1 MEHSVTPL
9 DPSAIEISVVV
20 PVRDEEDSIRV
31 LLEGLLSQS
40 LPPNE
45 IVITD
50 SGSIDATREIIEEFI
65 AGGAPVKLV
74 RERDSLPGRARNV
87 GVENAKCDW
96 IAFTDAGNR
105 QGPDWLAELSE
116 RIGDG
121 SAVDVVYGTY
131 EPVVDSFFKEC
142 GAMAYVPP
150 PVEIEGALVRPTS
163 IVSALMR
170 RSVWEAV
177 GGFPEHLRSAE
188 DLLFINS
195 IEQLG
200 FRIRRAPRAVV
211 YWSIQPNL
219 WRTFKRFVTYARNNI
234 RAGLWRQWQA
244 AIFQRYAL
252 LVGLALP
259 AFFFGARWLVGP
271 LAGGIFLL
279 VARALKA
286 LRANRRSYPAG
297 IGRNVLRVLALVP
310 IIATL
315 DAAAFLGSLNWL
327 IFDRLHLAR
336 TRHNYDSRE

>member
-1 MEHSVTPL
+1 MKHSDTPAR
-9 DPSAIEISVVV
+9 SKSIEISVVV
-20 PVRDEEDSIRV
+20 PVRNEEDSVRV
-31 LLEGLLSQS
+31 LLEGLLSQT
-40 LPPNE
+40 LPPSE
-45 IVITD
+45 IVLTD
-50 SGSIDATREIIEEFI
+50 TGSSDATREIIEEFI
-65 AGGAPVKLV
+65 RRGAPVKLV
-74 RERDSLPGRARNV
+74 REQAGLPGRGRNLAV
-87 GVENAKCDW
+87 ANSRCDW

-116 RIGDG
+116 KIGDG

-131 EPVVDSFFKEC
+131 EPVTDSFFKEC
-142 GAMAYVPP
+142 AAMAYVPP

-195 IEQLG
+195 VEQQG

-219 WRTFKRFVTYARNNI
+219 WRTFKRFVTYARNNM

-252 LVGLALP
+252 LVVLALP
-259 AFFFGARWLVGP
+259 ALFFGARWLVVP
-271 LAGGIFLL
+271 LGCWIALL
-279 VARALKA
+279 LARGVKA
-286 LRANRRSYPAG
+286 LSKYRRVSPAG
-297 IGRNVLRVLALVP
+297 PGRNLLRLIMLVP

-315 DAAAFLGSLNWL
+315 DLAAFVGSINWL
-327 IFDRLHLAR
+327 LVDKLQLVRAR
-336 TRHNYDSRE
+336 RNNVPQ

>member
-1 MEHSVTPL
+1 MEYS
-9 DPSAIEISVVV
+9 DNPSSSNAIAISVVV
-20 PVRDEEDSIRV
+20 PVRDEEDSIRA
-31 LLEGLLSQS
+31 LLEGLLSQT

-50 SGSIDATREIIEEFI
+50 GGSIDATREIIEEFI
-65 AGGAPVKLV
+65 SDGAPVKLI
-74 RERDSLPGRARNV
+74 REHDSMPGRARNV
-87 GVENAKCDW
+87 GVEHSRCDW

-105 QGPDWLAELSE
+105 HGPDWLAELSE
-116 RIGDG
+116 KIGDG

-142 GAMAYVPP
+142 AAMAYVPP
-150 PVEIEGALVRPTS
+150 PVEIGGALVRPTS

-195 IEQLG
+195 IDQQG

-211 YWSIQPNL
+211 YWSIQPKL
-219 WRTFKRFVTYARNNI
+219 WRTFRRFVTYARNNI

-252 LVGLALP
+252 LVVLALP
-259 AFFFGARWLVGP
+259 ALFFGARWLVVP
-271 LAGGIFLL
+271 LACGIFLL
-279 VARALKA
+279 IGRALKA
-286 LRANRRSYPAG
+286 LRANRRTYPAG
-297 IGRNVLRVLALVP
+297 VGRNVLRVLMLVP

-315 DAAAFLGSLNWL
+315 DAAAFVGSLNWL
-327 IFDRLHLAR
+327 LLDRLRPASPR
-336 TRHNYDSRE
+336 PDET

>member
-1 MEHSVTPL
+1 
-9 DPSAIEISVVV
+9 
-20 PVRDEEDSIRV
+20 VRNEEDSVRV

-40 LPPNE
+40 LPPSE
-45 IVITD
+45 IVLTD
-50 SGSIDATREIIEEFI
+50 TGSIDATTEIIEEFI
-65 AGGAPVKLV
+65 RSGAPVKLV
-74 RERDSLPGRARNV
+74 RERAGLPGRGRNLAV
-87 GVENAKCDW
+87 ANSRCDW

-116 RIGDG
+116 KIGDG
-121 SAVDVVYGTY
+121 SSVDVVYGTY

-142 GAMAYVPP
+142 AAMAYVPP
-150 PVEIEGALVRPTS
+150 PVEIEGAVVRPSS

-195 IEQLG
+195 VEQQG

-252 LVGLALP
+252 LVVLALP
-259 AFFFGARWLVGP
+259 ALFFGARWLVVP
-271 LAGGIFLL
+271 LACGIFLL

-286 LRANRRSYPAG
+286 LRANRRAYPAG
-297 IGRNVLRVLALVP
+297 IGRNVLRVLVLVP

-327 IFDRLHLAR
+327 LLDRLHLAR
-336 TRHNYDSRE
+336 TRRNYDSRE